1 MKTAKRILAISLSII
16 LAIAVFAFPASAVD
30 GTMTFVLDTTQD
42 TCAPGDTVT
51 VNVYVKSTYKATCM
65 RIPILFSS
73 DVFEVVE
80 GSGVRLTAYGSCL
93 ESKGALD
100 YNTDTSD
107 TPIDLM
113 NVTDYYDSGSY
124 GIIAIQWV
132 ANITA
137 AGIGSFYSDSSV
149 KCFSF
154 QLKVKSSASGE
165 GTILI
170 PAADEL
176 KPAFA
181 FYNQTV
187 IDPADATTICR
198 VNATFN
204 VDEAQCSVSIAGGEE
219 DGITNT
225 PGSDVIIDYD
235 EHIITNWEDGMDRTM
250 VESNVM
256 PTGNATLQFVP
267 SEAAEWGTG
276 AVVKVWVGTDWIED
290 YTIILYGDVD
300 GDGSINLFDCTT
312 LSKVASG
319 YSELDNSSP
328 SYLAGDVDGDGD
340 LGLFDI
346 AAISRAV
353 AGSFDIDQT
362 R

>member
-16 LAIAVFAFPASAVD
+16 LAIAVFAFPASAVE
-30 GTMTFVLDTTQD
+30 GTMTFSLTTDQN
-42 TCAPGDTVT
+42 TYAPGDTVT
-51 VNVYVKSTYKATCM
+51 VSVSVSSTYKATCM

-137 AGIGSFYSDSSV
+137 AGIGSFYSADSV

-154 QLKVKSSASGE
+154 QLKVKSGASGE

-170 PAADEL
+170 PAAEEL

-187 IDPADATTICR
+187 LDPADATTICR

-204 VDEAQCSVSIAGGEE
+204 VDEWSVSIAGGEE
-219 DGITNT
+219 DGITT
-225 PGSDVIIDYD
+225 FPDSDVIIDYD
-235 EHIITNWEDGMDRTM
+235 EHIIKNWEDGMDKAMIET
-250 VESNVM
+250 NVM

-267 SEAAEWGTG
+267 SEKSGEYGTG
-276 AVVKVWVGTDWIED
+276 SSVKVWVGTDLIDE
-290 YTIILYGDVD
+290 YVNLLYGDVN
-300 GDGSINLFDCTT
+300 GDGVISASDMMA
-312 LSKVASG
+312 LSRFVSG
-319 YSELDNSSP
+319 LADIEEEIFI
-328 SYLAGDVDGDGD
+328 LAGDVNASCEITVSDVMN
-340 LGLFDI
+340 
-346 AAISRAV
+346 ISRYIS
-353 AGSFDIDQT
+353 GLTDISQAI
-362 R
+362 

>member
-30 GTMTFVLDTTQD
+30 GVMSFSLRTSQD
-42 TCAPGDTVT
+42 TYAPGDTVT
-51 VNVYVKSTYKATCM
+51 VDVYVSSTYKATCM
-65 RIPILFSS
+65 RIPILYSS

-113 NVTDYYDSGSY
+113 NVTDYYDSSSY

-137 AGIGSFYSDSSV
+137 AGIGSFYSADSV

-154 QLKVKSSASGE
+154 QLKVKSGASGE
-165 GTILI
+165 GTVLI
-170 PAADEL
+170 PAAEEL

-187 IDPADATTICR
+187 IDPADASTICR

-204 VDEAQCSVSIAGGEE
+204 VDEWSVSIAGGEE
-219 DGITNT
+219 DGITTT

-235 EHIITNWEDGMDRTM
+235 EHIIKNWEDGMDKAMIET
-250 VESNVM
+250 NVM

-267 SEAAEWGTG
+267 SAKSGDFGTG
-276 AVVKVWVGTDWIED
+276 SLVKVWVGSEWIED
-290 YTIILYGDVD
+290 YQILLYGDVD
-300 GDGSINLFDCTT
+300 GSGIISGTDLTSMKRVVAGS
-312 LSKVASG
+312 
-319 YSELDNSSP
+319 LDFTDEIYNT
-328 SYLAGDVDGDGD
+328 AADVDGNGSVSGADVTKVSRYVSGSAD
-340 LGLFDI
+340 LNQNI
-346 AAISRAV
+346 
-353 AGSFDIDQT
+353 
-362 R
+362 